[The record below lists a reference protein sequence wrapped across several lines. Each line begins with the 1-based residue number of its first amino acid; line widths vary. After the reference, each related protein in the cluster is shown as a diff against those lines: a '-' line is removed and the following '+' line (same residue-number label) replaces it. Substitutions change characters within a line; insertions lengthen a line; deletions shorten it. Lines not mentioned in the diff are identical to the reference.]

1 MSGKD
6 GFVSVSCSGAG
17 NISTGLC
24 LSAPG
29 FLPEADCQKIGV
41 ECSSSAQGVCVT
53 VRSGKSLWS
62 FVPGC
67 GEKLYRLSLHIT
79 AGVVRVCRES
89 FRKVRSCYN
98 KVKAAMRPMVPQRL
112 RL

>member
-1 MSGKD
+1 MKLAEKSIEMLKVCAD
-6 GFVSVSCSGAG
+6 
-17 NISTGLC
+17 NICAGLC
-24 LSAPG
+24 FSAPG
-29 FLPEADCQKIGV
+29 FLPQNDSCRIGIA
-41 ECSSSAQGVCVT
+41 EKLPDAGTCFT
-53 VRSGKSLWS
+53 VAETSGKWHFIS
-62 FVPGC
+62 GC

-89 FRKVRSCYN
+89 FRKVRSYYN